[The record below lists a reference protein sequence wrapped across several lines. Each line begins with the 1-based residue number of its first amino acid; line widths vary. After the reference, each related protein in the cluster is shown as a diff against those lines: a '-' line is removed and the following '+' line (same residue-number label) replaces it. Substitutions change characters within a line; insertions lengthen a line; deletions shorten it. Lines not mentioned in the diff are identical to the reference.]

1 MVFPKKTY
9 ESNNRAK
16 QFVWSFLHEKTS
28 SELFSIHD
36 VRVTDDNLDVLLFVP
51 EKGIIVVTV
60 KDYQDKEI
68 IEVIRHEMI
77 RLEGRPVDYSAYMQ
91 AIKGRE
97 ALIRAIA
104 DDHLLNQ
111 KIVTVA
117 VCYPFVSS
125 TAYEDKGLSAISP
138 RALTFVKDDMI
149 DSGTFL
155 KKVNDIFNFVFS
167 AQNISGEDVDFP
179 VTKIMEIG
187 SLVASDFREV
197 IEDALRN
204 PVVLETNLRV
214 SSQKELYYGICSF
227 LMKNG
232 IIRGTIY
239 SQSKALLDGLASY
252 MSTVRIPWCYGYA
265 GEHTVG
271 YKLIDNGTPERVMG
285 NEVVIDLNN
294 NKIISVVQGNTRR
307 YNIEISD
314 TNSVYDELDTFDI
327 QEPLHLKNEQIR
339 KVFLKSFI
347 VAEKEID
354 IISPWMNF
362 GVVNEKFVELMEKS
376 LKRGVII
383 KILYGLK
390 PNSSEY
396 NISRSNRSDQ
406 VARYLKE
413 YFKKFENQLFIQRD
427 NIHYKLVL
435 CDEKFKLEGGYNYLS
450 FMGDYENSDTR
461 REGSPFGTNIDEIRF
476 LRKEYFGNNE

>member
-1 MVFPKKTY
+1 M
-9 ESNNRAK
+9 
-16 QFVWSFLHEKTS
+16 
-28 SELFSIHD
+28 
-36 VRVTDDNLDVLLFVP
+36 
-51 EKGIIVVTV
+51 
-60 KDYQDKEI
+60 
-68 IEVIRHEMI
+68 
-77 RLEGRPVDYSAYMQ
+77 
-91 AIKGRE
+91 
-97 ALIRAIA
+97 
-104 DDHLLNQ
+104 
-111 KIVTVA
+111 
-117 VCYPFVSS
+117 
-125 TAYEDKGLSAISP
+125 
-138 RALTFVKDDMI
+138 
-149 DSGTFL
+149 
-155 KKVNDIFNFVFS
+155 
-167 AQNISGEDVDFP
+167 
-179 VTKIMEIG
+179 
-187 SLVASDFREV
+187 
-197 IEDALRN
+197 
-204 PVVLETNLRV
+204 
-214 SSQKELYYGICSF
+214 
-227 LMKNG
+227 
-232 IIRGTIY
+232 
-239 SQSKALLDGLASY
+239 
-252 MSTVRIPWCYGYA
+252 
-265 GEHTVG
+265 
-271 YKLIDNGTPERVMG
+271 
-285 NEVVIDLNN
+285 
-294 NKIISVVQGNTRR
+294 
-307 YNIEISD
+307 
-314 TNSVYDELDTFDI
+314 
-327 QEPLHLKNEQIR
+327 KNEQIR